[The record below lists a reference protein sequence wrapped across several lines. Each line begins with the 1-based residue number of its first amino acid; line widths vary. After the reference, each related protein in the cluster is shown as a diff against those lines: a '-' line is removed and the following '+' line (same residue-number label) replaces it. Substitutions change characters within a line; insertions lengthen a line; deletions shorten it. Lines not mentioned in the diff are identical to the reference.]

1 MRFSASFP
9 HGEKIP
15 PILNPPKKERNYR
28 ASILLSLSF
37 LFDFFHCAS
46 AVIGRGSS
54 VQSDFGRYL
63 FFFLRF
69 FSKMFKCNLQNTI
82 FQLLKSLLP
91 EESFV
96 INFTRRILYS
106 INRNFFKIF
115 YQQFLESILI
125 EIVIQGKLNRKK
137 KRKNEESQTILKGE
151 VLSSLFIPDPEV

>member
-9 HGEKIP
+9 RGEKIP

-63 FFFLRF
+63 FFF

-82 FQLLKSLLP
+82 LQLLKSLLP

-125 EIVIQGKLNRKK
+125 EIVIQGRLNRKK
-137 KRKNEESQTILKGE
+137 ERMKNRRQ
-151 VLSSLFIPDPEV
+151 F

>member
-9 HGEKIP
+9 RGEKIP
-15 PILNPPKKERNYR
+15 PILNPPKKERNYH
-28 ASILLSLSF
+28 ASILLSVFPIRF
-37 LFDFFHCAS
+37 LPLCLGSHRPRIIRP
-46 AVIGRGSS
+46 IGFW
-54 VQSDFGRYL
+54 QIP

-96 INFTRRILYS
+96 INFTRRIYS

-125 EIVIQGKLNRKK
+125 EIVIQGRLNRKK
-137 KRKNEESQTILKGE
+137 ERMKNRRQ
-151 VLSSLFIPDPEV
+151 F